1 MALTNL
7 LVAGLACGLVAGA
20 LAYAELHAWPGPL
33 LVGLYAAA
41 GLVASELAAA
51 PVMWTWLG
59 LRSGWFESLA
69 MALALAVGLYQV
81 VNFVAGGAEHE
92 SI

>member
-7 LVAGLACGLVAGA
+7 LVAAVTCGLVGGA
-20 LAYAELHAWPGPL
+20 LAWAELHAWPGL
-33 LVGLYAAA
+33 ALVGLYIGA

-59 LRSGWFESLA
+59 LRSGWVESLA

>member
-7 LVAGLACGLVAGA
+7 LVAAVTCGLVGGA
-20 LAYAELHAWPGPL
+20 LAWAELHAWPGL
-33 LVGLYAAA
+33 ALVGLYIGA

-59 LRSGWFESLA
+59 LRSGWVESLA
-69 MALALAVGLYQV
+69 MALALAVGLRV
-81 VNFVAGGAEHE
+81 VCRLAAGGQDE